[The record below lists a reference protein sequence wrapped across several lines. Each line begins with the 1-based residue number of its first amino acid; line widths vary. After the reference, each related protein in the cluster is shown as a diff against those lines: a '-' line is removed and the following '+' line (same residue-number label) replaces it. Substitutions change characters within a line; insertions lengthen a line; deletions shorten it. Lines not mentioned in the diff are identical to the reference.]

1 MKRRNRVIQRIENDY
16 AEFKK
21 ELLSLN
27 STEIY
32 DRSYKIFCI
41 EEIYII
47 LMNGYE
53 FTGEMIKRILSFR
66 GNVLKQIYEEWTH
79 VDFSHQEP
87 FKNIIKDTFARLPER
102 KVAYAA

>member
-47 LMNGYE
+47 LMNCYYG
-53 FTGEMIKRILSFR
+53 R
-66 GNVLKQIYEEWTH
+66 
-79 VDFSHQEP
+79 D
-87 FKNIIKDTFARLPER
+87 D
-102 KVAYAA
+102 